1 MLKTQHS
8 ALLGIINSKSLS
20 SSLNK
25 PTDGRN
31 EMSKMLPYVVD
42 GMEENQ
48 DHIED
53 YDKLVEVFNT
63 TAREIDATPY
73 DVLLAAYHVYALRH
87 NINAMV
93 ENKNM
98 HIRPSELRKRKQKF
112 KFVD

>member
-1 MLKTQHS
+1 
-8 ALLGIINSKSLS
+8 
-20 SSLNK
+20 
-25 PTDGRN
+25 
-31 EMSKMLPYVVD
+31 MSKMLPYAVD

-53 YDKLVEVFNT
+53 YYKLVEAFTT

-73 DVLLAAYHVYALRH
+73 DTLLAAYYVYALEH
-87 NINAMV
+87 NLNAMV
-93 ENKNM
+93 DNKNM